1 MRSMFRSV
9 LVALMA
15 VFAVGAVASAS
26 ASAAECPGTVEG
38 GGIALCSGGHEQK
51 GTFAFTGVQKSG
63 TFSDPFNLVGG
74 GIPLTVSCGALVKL
88 SKGSFIASSGKL
100 EISGLYLNYSGC
112 TVSSDEVDCEV
123 AAGAITVD
131 GAEGAGTGPGLSAS
145 LASTAEVTLLGG
157 GTSRKWTK
165 FVVRGKPGHACTTSR
180 TETPR
185 GQVTCGLPESTVEAV
200 THILKCEFGKSELT
214 SSGLQVGFEL
224 TGELKLSSG
233 KAWSLQKI

>member
-1 MRSMFRSV
+1 MRSMCRTV
-9 LVALMA
+9 VVALSA
-15 VFAVGAVASAS
+15 VCVVGAVASAS

-51 GTFAFTGVQKSG
+51 GTFAFTGVQKSESY
-63 TFSDPFNLVGG
+63 SDPFNLEGG
-74 GIPLTVSCGALVKL
+74 GIPLTVSCNGLVKL
-88 SKGSFIASSGKL
+88 SKGSFVATSGKL
-100 EISGLYLNYSGC
+100 EISGLYLSYGEC
-112 TVSSDEVDCEV
+112 GVSSDETDCEV
-123 AAGAITVD
+123 TTHAITVD

-200 THILKCEFGKSELT
+200 THILKCEFGNSALT
-214 SSGLQVGFEL
+214 SSGLQVGFAL

>member
-1 MRSMFRSV
+1 V
-9 LVALMA
+9 VVALSA
-15 VFAVGAVASAS
+15 LCVVGAVASAS

-51 GTFAFTGVQKSG
+51 GTFAFTGAQKAG

-74 GIPLTVSCGALVKL
+74 GIPLTVSCNGLVKL
-88 SKGSFIASSGKL
+88 SKGSFVASSGKL
-100 EISGLYLNYSGC
+100 EISGLYLNYGEC
-112 TVSSDEVDCEV
+112 TASSDEADCEV

-157 GTSRKWTK
+157 GASRKWTK
-165 FVVRGKPGHACTTSR
+165 FVVRSKPGHACTSSR
-180 TETPR
+180 RAEIR
-185 GQVTCGLPESTVEAV
+185 GVATCGLPESTVEAV
-200 THILKCEFGKSELT
+200 THILKCEFGKSALT
-214 SSGLQVGFEL
+214 NSGLQAGFEL

>member
-1 MRSMFRSV
+1 M

-15 VFAVGAVASAS
+15 MLAVGAVASAS

-51 GTFAFTGVQKSG
+51 GTFAFTGVQKSE
-63 TFSDPFNLVGG
+63 TFSDPFNLEGG

-88 SKGSFIASSGKL
+88 SKGSFVASSGKL
-100 EISGLYLNYSGC
+100 EISGLYLNYGEC
-112 TVSSDEVDCEV
+112 TVSSDEAECEV
-123 AAGAITVD
+123 ATHAITVD
-131 GAEGAGTGPGLSAS
+131 GAEGVGTGSGLSAS

-157 GTSRKWTK
+157 GASRKWTR
-165 FVVRGKPGHACTTSR
+165 FVVKSKPGHTCSSSR
-180 TETPR
+180 TELPR

-200 THILKCEFGKSELT
+200 THVLKCQFGKSELT
-214 SSGLQVGFEL
+214 SSGLAVGFEL